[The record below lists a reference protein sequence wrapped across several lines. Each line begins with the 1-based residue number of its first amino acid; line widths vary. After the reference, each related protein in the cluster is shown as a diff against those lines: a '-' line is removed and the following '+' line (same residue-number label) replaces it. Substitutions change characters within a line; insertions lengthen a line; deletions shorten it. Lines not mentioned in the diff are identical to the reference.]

1 MEVEQMQHCEI
12 RNKHRVERAII
23 MAAGT
28 GTRMRPVTLDTPK
41 PLIRVNGVRM
51 IDTVI
56 RALQENG
63 IFEIYVCKF
72 CPNGTPILKLAVH
85 PF

>member
-1 MEVEQMQHCEI
+1 MKKDGSGRDAALNEI

-41 PLIRVNGVRM
+41 PLIPRER
-51 IDTVI
+51 
-56 RALQENG
+56 
-63 IFEIYVCKF
+63 
-72 CPNGTPILKLAVH
+72 CPYD
-85 PF
+85 

>member
-28 GTRMRPVTLDTPK
+28 GTRMRPVTLDYAETADP
-41 PLIRVNGVRM
+41 RER
-51 IDTVI
+51 
-56 RALQENG
+56 
-63 IFEIYVCKF
+63 
-72 CPNGTPILKLAVH
+72 CPYD
-85 PF
+85 

>member
-28 GTRMRPVTLDTPK
+28 GTRMRPVTLDTPSR
-41 PLIRVNGVRM
+41 LIRVNGVRM
-51 IDTVI
+51 IVYGD
-56 RALQENG
+56 
-63 IFEIYVCKF
+63 
-72 CPNGTPILKLAVH
+72 PGTAGKRD
-85 PF
+85 F